1 MVRASR
7 GANVTTWL
15 TRGNYPQIEVPA
27 LNIHPTAIVS
37 PQAVVGRN
45 VTIGPHSVV
54 ESDVFIGDG
63 CRLAS
68 RTVVRSGTK
77 MGVNNVVS
85 EGVVLGGEPQVLPPP
100 TKLGQLVIGDENR
113 IRENV
118 TVHRAMD
125 PAKATVIGDQ
135 NILMVNSHVA
145 HDCIIGNNVILVNNT
160 MIAGHVEVQDKAYV
174 AGGAGV
180 QQFCRVGRLATV
192 GGQARLTKD
201 LPPFV
206 TMDGVTCTVVGLNLV
221 GLRRA
226 GYDRHDIRQLKE
238 AYRIIYRSGL
248 TWKEVLEQL
257 PNVFNEGP
265 ATEFY
270 EFFAKGER
278 GFVPERR
285 APAQATVPLPPTSA
299 EENPELHLHAG

>member
-1 MVRASR
+1 M
-7 GANVTTWL
+7 
-15 TRGNYPQIEVPA
+15 
-27 LNIHPTAIVS
+27 NIHPTAIVS
-37 PQAVVGRN
+37 PQALLGRG
-45 VTIGPHSVV
+45 VTVGPHSVI
-54 ESDVFIGDG
+54 ESDVVIGDG

-68 RTVVRSGTK
+68 RTVIKSGTK
-77 MGVNNVVS
+77 LGVNNVIS
-85 EGVVLGGEPQVLPPP
+85 EGVVLGGEPQVLPPAE
-100 TKLGQLVIGDENR
+100 KLGRLIIGAENR

-118 TVHRAMD
+118 TIHRAMD
-125 PAKATVIGDQ
+125 PAGATTMGDQ
-135 NILMVNSHVA
+135 NIVMVNSHIA
-145 HDCIIGNNVILVNNT
+145 HDCHIGNNVILVNNT
-160 MIAGHVEVQDKAYV
+160 MMAGHVTVQDRAYV

-238 AYRIIYRSGL
+238 AYRLIYRSGL
-248 TWKEVLEQL
+248 TWKELLEQL
-257 PNVFNEGP
+257 PTAFSEGP

-270 EFFAKGER
+270 EFFSTGER

-285 APAQATVPLPPTSA
+285 APAQATVPLSPPGTD
-299 EENPELHLHAG
+299 ENPELHLHAG

>member
-1 MVRASR
+1 M
-7 GANVTTWL
+7 
-15 TRGNYPQIEVPA
+15 
-27 LNIHPTAIVS
+27 NIHPTAIVS
-37 PQAVVGRN
+37 PLAFVGRG
-45 VTIGPHSVV
+45 VTMGPHCVI
-54 ESDVFIGDG
+54 EADVSIGDG

-68 RTVVRSGTK
+68 RTVVKSGTK
-77 MGVNNVVS
+77 MGANNVVS

-100 TKLGQLVIGDENR
+100 QKLGRLIIGDENR

-118 TVHRAMD
+118 TIHRAMD
-125 PAKATVIGDQ
+125 PENATVVGDQ
-135 NILMVNSHVA
+135 NIVMVNAHVA

-160 MIAGHVEVQDKAYV
+160 MIAGHVTVQDKAYV

-226 GYDRHDIRQLKE
+226 GYDRHDIRQLKD

-257 PNVFNEGP
+257 SATFTDGP
-265 ATEFY
+265 ATEFC
-270 EFFAKGER
+270 EFFSTGNR

-285 APAQATVPLPPTSA
+285 APAQATVPLLTADA
-299 EENPELHLHAG
+299 ETDEKPGLHLHAG

>member
-1 MVRASR
+1 
-7 GANVTTWL
+7 
-15 TRGNYPQIEVPA
+15 

-37 PQAVVGRN
+37 PQAVLGRGITVGPFC
-45 VTIGPHSVV
+45 VI
-54 ESDVFIGDG
+54 ESDVVIGDG
-63 CRLAS
+63 CHLAARS
-68 RTVVRSGTK
+68 VVKSGTK
-77 MGVNNVVS
+77 MGSHNVVS
-85 EGVVLGGEPQVLPPP
+85 EGAVLGGEPQVLPPAE
-100 TKLGQLVIGDENR
+100 KMGRLEIGSENR

-118 TVHRAMD
+118 TIHRALD
-125 PAKATVIGDQ
+125 PSTATTVGDR
-135 NILMVNSHVA
+135 NILMVGSHVA
-145 HDCIIGNNVILVNNT
+145 HDCHIGSNVIMVNNT
-160 MIAGHVEVQDKAYV
+160 MLAGHVTVQDQAYV

-226 GYDRHDIRQLKE
+226 GYDRHDIRQLKD
-238 AYRIIYRSGL
+238 AYRLIYRSGL

-257 PNVFNEGP
+257 PGAFTEGP

-278 GFVPERR
+278 GFVPERS
-285 APAQATVPLPPTSA
+285 APVQAVVPLPAA
-299 EENPELHLHAG
+299 ETEGNPELHLRAG